1 MESIRELYQNLIQ
14 GSDYMK
20 DVDEVVEKE
29 IADILKEE
37 REKLTL
43 FEYEEYRAKIYQIL
57 ASAEEE
63 AFLVGFRYAIRLI
76 LEM

>member
-20 DVDEVVEKE
+20 DVDEAVEKE
-29 IADILKEE
+29 IVDILKEE

-76 LEM
+76 LEI